1 MQQAIILRNDLKT
14 VLPNNAIE
22 LYSKTKGMLLFI
34 FLLQGCVTVTDQFGQ
49 QDTIYLTYQLK
60 GSG

>member
-34 FLLQGCVTVTDQFGQ
+34 FLL
-49 QDTIYLTYQLK
+49 
-60 GSG
+60 